1 MRQTCLVVAV
11 SLLLFSG
18 CAWMRPLIAGDAH
31 LDRLRRYAAAL
42 EYFNFVVTDYNNF
55 FESADPGIRRR
66 MIRAVDPLF
75 IAAAE
80 VLEDWKTAI
89 DAKDAPREALLCQ
102 RSRELLTLCAYKVAA
117 LAGLQKTKEGRRP
130 IAPDVPDYCLHH

>member
-18 CAWMRPLIAGDAH
+18 CASAFQLIAGDAH
-31 LDRLRRYAAAL
+31 LDRLQRYAVAL
-42 EYFNFVVTDYNNF
+42 EYFNSVVTDYNEY
-55 FESADPGIRRR
+55 FESADTETRQR
-66 MIRAVDPLF
+66 MVRAVDPLF

-80 VLEDWKTAI
+80 VLGDWKEAI
-89 DAKDAPREALLCQ
+89 DANKDESRETLLCQ

-117 LAGLQKTKEGRRP
+117 LGGLQKTKKGKQR
-130 IAPDVPDYCLHH
+130 VPDYCIHH

>member
-1 MRQTCLVVAV
+1 MRQQTCLVVAV

-55 FESADPGIRRR
+55 FESADAETRQRL
-66 MIRAVDPLF
+66 IRAVDPLF
-75 IAAAE
+75 AAAAE

-89 DAKDAPREALLCQ
+89 DAKDESREALLCH

-117 LAGLQKTKEGRRP
+117 LGGLKKTKEGKQR
-130 IAPDVPDYCLHH
+130 VPDYCIHY